1 MEERVA
7 LPSRERAGD
16 GRFKAEAVF
25 ALLPLVRDR
34 REEPGKRGL
43 ALPQRHRVDFQMLL
57 KDVLGMEGGVL
68 ASPYAVNVRKDGP
81 DPSRDCDAVSVVS
94 EGMEREPHQPGI
106 QLGHASRKAVV
117 IQVESVTV

>member
-1 MEERVA
+1 
-7 LPSRERAGD
+7 
-16 GRFKAEAVF
+16 
-25 ALLPLVRDR
+25 
-34 REEPGKRGL
+34 
-43 ALPQRHRVDFQMLL
+43 MLL